1 MERCQSGLLCNLGKV
16 VFLCGTP
23 SSNLGLS
30 AIYVYFSYI
39 YIANIYIYFILTLI
53 MKSFKDD
60 LMEAI
65 ALVSNIEHQLKI
77 NTLNG
82 NEKTVFYSILLK
94 EKENTECIIS
104 DVINISKLSRSTVFK
119 TLKKLENLQLILS
132 KQSTSDKRELVIS
145 VNV

>member
-1 MERCQSGLLCNLGKV
+1 
-16 VFLCGTP
+16 
-23 SSNLGLS
+23 
-30 AIYVYFSYI
+30 
-39 YIANIYIYFILTLI
+39 
-53 MKSFKDD
+53 MKSFKED

-94 EKENTECIIS
+94 EKEDTECIIS

-119 TLKKLENLQLILS
+119 TLKKLQDLQLIS
-132 KQSTSDKRELVIS
+132 TNQSTSDKRELVIS
-145 VNV
+145 VSV

>member
-1 MERCQSGLLCNLGKV
+1 
-16 VFLCGTP
+16 
-23 SSNLGLS
+23 
-30 AIYVYFSYI
+30 
-39 YIANIYIYFILTLI
+39 
-53 MKSFKDD
+53 MKSFKED

-104 DVINISKLSRSTVFK
+104 DVINTSKLSRSTVFK
-119 TLKKLENLQLILS
+119 TLKKLEDLQLILS

>member
-1 MERCQSGLLCNLGKV
+1 
-16 VFLCGTP
+16 
-23 SSNLGLS
+23 
-30 AIYVYFSYI
+30 
-39 YIANIYIYFILTLI
+39 
-53 MKSFKDD
+53 MKSFKED

-119 TLKKLENLQLILS
+119 TLKKLVDLQLILS
-132 KQSTSDKRELVIS
+132 KQSTSDKRELVVS

>member
-1 MERCQSGLLCNLGKV
+1 
-16 VFLCGTP
+16 
-23 SSNLGLS
+23 
-30 AIYVYFSYI
+30 
-39 YIANIYIYFILTLI
+39 
-53 MKSFKDD
+53 MKSFKED

-132 KQSTSDKRELVIS
+132 KQSTSDKRELVLS

>member
-1 MERCQSGLLCNLGKV
+1 
-16 VFLCGTP
+16 
-23 SSNLGLS
+23 
-30 AIYVYFSYI
+30 
-39 YIANIYIYFILTLI
+39 
-53 MKSFKDD
+53 MKLFKED

-65 ALVSNIEHQLKI
+65 ELVSNIEHQLKI

-119 TLKKLENLQLILS
+119 TLKKLVDLQLILS

>member
-1 MERCQSGLLCNLGKV
+1 
-16 VFLCGTP
+16 
-23 SSNLGLS
+23 
-30 AIYVYFSYI
+30 
-39 YIANIYIYFILTLI
+39 
-53 MKSFKDD
+53 MKSFKED

-119 TLKKLENLQLILS
+119 TLKKLEDLQLILS

-145 VNV
+145 VKV

>member
-1 MERCQSGLLCNLGKV
+1 
-16 VFLCGTP
+16 
-23 SSNLGLS
+23 
-30 AIYVYFSYI
+30 
-39 YIANIYIYFILTLI
+39 
-53 MKSFKDD
+53 MKSFKED

-104 DVINISKLSRSTVFK
+104 HVINISKLSRSTVFK
-119 TLKKLENLQLILS
+119 TLKKLVDLQLILT

>member
-1 MERCQSGLLCNLGKV
+1 
-16 VFLCGTP
+16 
-23 SSNLGLS
+23 
-30 AIYVYFSYI
+30 
-39 YIANIYIYFILTLI
+39 
-53 MKSFKDD
+53 MKSFKQD

-119 TLKKLENLQLILS
+119 TLKKLEDLQLILS
-132 KQSTSDKRELVIS
+132 KQSNSDKRELVIS

>member
-1 MERCQSGLLCNLGKV
+1 
-16 VFLCGTP
+16 
-23 SSNLGLS
+23 
-30 AIYVYFSYI
+30 
-39 YIANIYIYFILTLI
+39 
-53 MKSFKDD
+53 MKSFKED

-104 DVINISKLSRSTVFK
+104 DVINISQLSRSTVFK
-119 TLKKLENLQLILS
+119 TLKKLEDLQLILS

>member
-1 MERCQSGLLCNLGKV
+1 
-16 VFLCGTP
+16 
-23 SSNLGLS
+23 
-30 AIYVYFSYI
+30 
-39 YIANIYIYFILTLI
+39 
-53 MKSFKDD
+53 MKSFKED

-82 NEKTVFYSILLK
+82 NEKIVFYSILLK

-119 TLKKLENLQLILS
+119 TLKKLVDLQLISS

>member
-1 MERCQSGLLCNLGKV
+1 
-16 VFLCGTP
+16 
-23 SSNLGLS
+23 
-30 AIYVYFSYI
+30 
-39 YIANIYIYFILTLI
+39 
-53 MKSFKDD
+53 MKSFKKD

-94 EKENTECIIS
+94 EKKNTECIIS

-119 TLKKLENLQLILS
+119 TLKKLVDLQLILS

-145 VNV
+145 VKV

>member
-1 MERCQSGLLCNLGKV
+1 
-16 VFLCGTP
+16 
-23 SSNLGLS
+23 
-30 AIYVYFSYI
+30 
-39 YIANIYIYFILTLI
+39 
-53 MKSFKDD
+53 MKLFKED

-119 TLKKLENLQLILS
+119 TLKKLADLQLILI

-145 VNV
+145 VKV

>member
-1 MERCQSGLLCNLGKV
+1 MR
-16 VFLCGTP
+16 
-23 SSNLGLS
+23 
-30 AIYVYFSYI
+30 
-39 YIANIYIYFILTLI
+39 
-53 MKSFKDD
+53 SFKED

>member
-1 MERCQSGLLCNLGKV
+1 MYAL
-16 VFLCGTP
+16 
-23 SSNLGLS
+23 
-30 AIYVYFSYI
+30 YI
-39 YIANIYIYFILTLI
+39 HFI
-53 MKSFKDD
+53 MKSFKQD

-119 TLKKLENLQLILS
+119 TLKKLQDLQLIS
-132 KQSTSDKRELVIS
+132 TNQSTSDKRELVIS
-145 VNV
+145 VSV

>member
-1 MERCQSGLLCNLGKV
+1 
-16 VFLCGTP
+16 
-23 SSNLGLS
+23 
-30 AIYVYFSYI
+30 
-39 YIANIYIYFILTLI
+39 
-53 MKSFKDD
+53 MKSFKED
-60 LMEAI
+60 LMEAV

-119 TLKKLENLQLILS
+119 TLKKLQDLQLIS
-132 KQSTSDKRELVIS
+132 TNQSTSDKRELVIS
-145 VNV
+145 VSV

>member
-1 MERCQSGLLCNLGKV
+1 
-16 VFLCGTP
+16 
-23 SSNLGLS
+23 
-30 AIYVYFSYI
+30 
-39 YIANIYIYFILTLI
+39 
-53 MKSFKDD
+53 MKSFKQD

-119 TLKKLENLQLILS
+119 TLKKLVDLQLILC

>member
-1 MERCQSGLLCNLGKV
+1 
-16 VFLCGTP
+16 
-23 SSNLGLS
+23 
-30 AIYVYFSYI
+30 
-39 YIANIYIYFILTLI
+39 
-53 MKSFKDD
+53 MKSFKED

-104 DVINISKLSRSTVFK
+104 DVINISQLSRSTVFK
-119 TLKKLENLQLILS
+119 TLKKLVDLQLILS

>member
-1 MERCQSGLLCNLGKV
+1 
-16 VFLCGTP
+16 
-23 SSNLGLS
+23 
-30 AIYVYFSYI
+30 
-39 YIANIYIYFILTLI
+39 
-53 MKSFKDD
+53 MKSFKED

-104 DVINISKLSRSTVFK
+104 DVINISQLSRSTVFK
-119 TLKKLENLQLILS
+119 TLKKLEDLQLILS
-132 KQSTSDKRELVIS
+132 KQSTSDKRELVLS

>member
-1 MERCQSGLLCNLGKV
+1 
-16 VFLCGTP
+16 
-23 SSNLGLS
+23 
-30 AIYVYFSYI
+30 
-39 YIANIYIYFILTLI
+39 
-53 MKSFKDD
+53 MKSFKQD

-119 TLKKLENLQLILS
+119 TLKKLVDLQLILS

>member
-1 MERCQSGLLCNLGKV
+1 
-16 VFLCGTP
+16 
-23 SSNLGLS
+23 
-30 AIYVYFSYI
+30 
-39 YIANIYIYFILTLI
+39 
-53 MKSFKDD
+53 MKSFKQD

-82 NEKTVFYSILLK
+82 NEKIVFYSILLK

-119 TLKKLENLQLILS
+119 TLKKLVDLQLILS

>member
-1 MERCQSGLLCNLGKV
+1 
-16 VFLCGTP
+16 
-23 SSNLGLS
+23 
-30 AIYVYFSYI
+30 
-39 YIANIYIYFILTLI
+39 
-53 MKSFKDD
+53 MKSFKED
-60 LMEAI
+60 LMEAV

-104 DVINISKLSRSTVFK
+104 DVINTSKLSRSTVFK
-119 TLKKLENLQLILS
+119 TLKKLEDLQLILS

>member
-1 MERCQSGLLCNLGKV
+1 
-16 VFLCGTP
+16 
-23 SSNLGLS
+23 
-30 AIYVYFSYI
+30 
-39 YIANIYIYFILTLI
+39 

-65 ALVSNIEHQLKI
+65 ALVSNIEQQLKI

-119 TLKKLENLQLILS
+119 TLKKLVDLQLILS

>member
-1 MERCQSGLLCNLGKV
+1 
-16 VFLCGTP
+16 
-23 SSNLGLS
+23 
-30 AIYVYFSYI
+30 
-39 YIANIYIYFILTLI
+39 
-53 MKSFKDD
+53 MKSFKED

-119 TLKKLENLQLILS
+119 TLKKLVDLQLILT